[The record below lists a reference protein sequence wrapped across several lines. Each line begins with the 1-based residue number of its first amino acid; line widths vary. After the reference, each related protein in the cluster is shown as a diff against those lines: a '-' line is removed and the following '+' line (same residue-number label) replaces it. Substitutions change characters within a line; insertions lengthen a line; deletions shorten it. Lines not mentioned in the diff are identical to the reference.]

1 MSIIHFSGG
10 DLGIYVYENNVYENA
25 FCHVGHE
32 QTGGIGCR
40 DISAG
45 KTHLVAI
52 LSSDANTGAEVL
64 SGM

>member
-1 MSIIHFSGG
+1 MKTIH
-10 DLGIYVYENNVYENA
+10 VYENA